1 MKLGNEVHEVE
12 ALGIDTMSAFII
24 EAHSISFKIL
34 SDQLYSD
41 KILAVVRELCCN
53 AFDAHVDGGKKDV
66 PFRVHM
72 PNTLEPWFAVRDWG
86 IGLSHDNVIHLY
98 TTYFGSTKRGSN
110 DKVGC
115 LGLGSKSPF
124 AYTDSFT
131 VTSWH
136 DGVKR
141 IYTAFIG
148 EEGIPM
154 ITQMGT
160 DQPTDEINGL
170 EVSLSVEPKD
180 FSEFADKAE
189 TALRRFNPAPES
201 VGSENFNLESVE
213 LWMEGK
219 GWAIRKEDQSYSYHR
234 SRSVC
239 AVAVQGSVAY
249 PIDPDALKDLTSDQ
263 KKVLEL
269 PIDIYFD
276 LGELGITPSRESLS
290 YSDGTKGTIDTIG
303 NVIKRLDKVFAE
315 LPKKFENEFDS
326 CASHWDACVLFN
338 EMFNDRSSSSYAL
351 SGLANSS
358 QFNLTWKGKELESHF
373 NFEGT
378 DVSGTFRVIKFERRR
393 YGGRAQTLSADY
405 NGEWKFRATKAS
417 KFFFDDVGRGAHT
430 RIKNYVE
437 VEAATEVKKVY
448 LIKYEDVADFKK
460 FVGFMGNVEVT
471 AVSTLPKPVR
481 QATANNGGSRS
492 PQCKVWLWDTD
503 GNAKENW
510 DPNDAKLKDG
520 GVYVTLRRFRVVSKH
535 GAEMDLSYNYRL
547 YKELGLIDSSV
558 PIFGLQPR
566 NVKSIADNPK
576 WVSLEDYAKGKL
588 ETLLSDPTLAKR
600 LGNAKCVSDFELL
613 GQFCNNKSRM
623 DTVDGTWSDLADT
636 SVFKNFVTIYNYML
650 KQDDES
656 NISAVAR
663 AADHLGCDL
672 PEGKP
677 EYDLDTFWNTV
688 LATYP
693 MFEFLTMANTDRY
706 GYTSSSWSEDMIEK
720 LVQYIKGIDKAV

>member
-1 MKLGNEVHEVE
+1 MKLGNEVHKVE
-12 ALGIDTMSAFII
+12 AIGIDTMNAFSI
-24 EAHSISFKIL
+24 EAHSISFRIL

-98 TTYFGSTKRGSN
+98 TTYFGSTKRESN

-124 AYTDSFT
+124 AYTDSFA

-141 IYTAFIG
+141 TYTAFIG

-180 FSEFADKAE
+180 FREFADKAE
-189 TALRRFNPAPES
+189 TALRRFNPAPEI

-219 GWAIRKEDQSYSYHR
+219 GWAIRKEEQSHYGYNRGR
-234 SRSVC
+234 SSC

-249 PIDPDALKDLTSDQ
+249 PIDPDSLKDLTSDQ

-269 PIDIYFD
+269 PIDIYFG

-303 NVIKRLDKVFAE
+303 NVITRLDKVFAE
-315 LPKKFENEFDS
+315 LPKKFENEFDA
-326 CASHWDACVLFN
+326 CATHWDACLLFN
-338 EMFNDRSSSSYAL
+338 EMFNNRNNSSYAL
-351 SGLANSS
+351 TGLANSS

-373 NFEGT
+373 TFEGT
-378 DVSGTFRVIKFERRR
+378 DVSGTFRIIKFERNR

-405 NGEWKFRATKAS
+405 QGEWKFRATKAS
-417 KFFFDDVGRGAHT
+417 KFFYDDVGRGAHT
-430 RIKNYVE
+430 RIKNYVD

-448 LIKYEDVADFKK
+448 LVKYEDQKDFKK
-460 FVGFMGNVEVT
+460 FLNFMGNVEVT
-471 AVSTLPKPVR
+471 AVSTLPKPAR
-481 QATANNGGSRS
+481 QSTAGNGGLRS
-492 PQCKVWLWDTD
+492 PQCKVWLWDMD
-503 GNAKENW
+503 GNAKDNW
-510 DPNDAKLKDG
+510 DTSEVKLKEG
-520 GVYVTLRRFRVVSKH
+520 GVYVTLRRFRVISKR
-535 GAEMDLSYNYRL
+535 GQEMDLSYL
-547 YKELGLIDSSV
+547 YTLCKQSGIIDGSI
-558 PIFGLQPR
+558 PIYGLQPR
-566 NVKSIADNPK
+566 NVKSVIDNPK

-588 ETLLSDPTLAKR
+588 EALLKDPTLAKR
-600 LGNAKCVSDFELL
+600 LGNAQCVSDFELP
-613 GQFCNNKSRM
+613 GQFYNNKSRM
-623 DTVDGTWSDLADT
+623 DTVDDTWSDLADT

-650 KQDDES
+650 KEDETNTS
-656 NISAVAR
+656 IIAR
-663 AADHLGCDL
+663 AADEFGCTL
-672 PEGKP
+672 PEGEA

-693 MFEFLTMANTDRY
+693 MFEFLTTTSGNY
-706 GYTSSSWSEDMIEK
+706 GRNEISWSDTMLDT
-720 LVQYIKGIDKAV
+720 LVQYIKGIDQAV